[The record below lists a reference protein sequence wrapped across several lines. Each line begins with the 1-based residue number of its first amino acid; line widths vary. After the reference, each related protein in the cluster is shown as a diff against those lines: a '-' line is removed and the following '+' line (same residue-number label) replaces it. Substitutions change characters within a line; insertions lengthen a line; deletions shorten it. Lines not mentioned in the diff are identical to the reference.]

1 MRKNYRSEYADII
14 NHVYIAEEKDV
25 KSLPKNLAATA
36 LPVTGQK
43 GSVYVYAILSKYITF
58 VAPLRKEDLQ
68 KCNKTVA
75 QFETDYRPKSF
86 SPLLAKIDSVYF

>member
-43 GSVYVYAILSKYITF
+43 GSVYV
-58 VAPLRKEDLQ
+58 
-68 KCNKTVA
+68 
-75 QFETDYRPKSF
+75 
-86 SPLLAKIDSVYF
+86 